1 MTSIS
6 ISQRAPRR
14 SPRKK
19 NVSPETAT
27 DSGDEAFVPI
37 EAEDRYHF
45 FFFFNLILPIFFG
58 LVFGSLDGKDDV
70 DMFQG
75 TDEEVTFDTKVH
87 AQNSGTAVKTV
98 NKRPIVI
105 SDSEDDRLVPTLRC
119 YHSTNLIS
127 CSDNITP
134 PPTPSPV
141 KAGNSKK
148 RAIGNSDEEDV
159 FIPRYSFYT
168 SFFSIFF

>member
-1 MTSIS
+1 
-6 ISQRAPRR
+6 
-14 SPRKK
+14 
-19 NVSPETAT
+19 
-27 DSGDEAFVPI
+27 
-37 EAEDRYHF
+37 
-45 FFFFNLILPIFFG
+45 
-58 LVFGSLDGKDDV
+58 
-70 DMFQG
+70 MFQG

-119 YHSTNLIS
+119 YHLTNLIS

-134 PPTPSPV
+134 PPMPSPI
-141 KAGNSKK
+141 KTGNSKK